1 MEHDKENRSNDS
13 LESLSLPNEV
23 GSRRDFEA
31 AYKRSEHLLS
41 LVLNTLPVAVQ
52 VMDRNGNIILSNPAC
67 RKIWGKVVKKGRRRY
82 DSVAAYWAGTDEKV
96 KPEEWAS
103 TKARVS
109 GESTLGQL
117 MDIKT
122 FDGRVRT
129 ILNSS
134 VPIRDSGEIIGAVV
148 VNEDVTERRLLEKRA
163 TQAQRL
169 EAVGLLAAGV
179 AHDFNNLLTVI
190 SGCAELLDSE
200 VRGTSRELVAEIR
213 DAAETAGVLTKQ
225 LLTFTRQ
232 SILQPKTLDLNTL
245 LRVSERMLSR
255 IVENNIKI
263 SLDLEPNAGQVK
275 VDPSEFDQMLLN
287 LVMNARDA
295 MSTGGEITISTTR
308 KGCRDGFVSVRLKDT
323 GEGIHPD
330 IREQVFEPFFT
341 TRTGKRTGLGLSTVY
356 GIVQQSGGKIEIESG
371 LDTGCT
377 VRIDLPLMEVSDPIE
392 DGEEQ
397 GVSSVQVPETVLIVE
412 DQDSVK
418 RLIARAVKRLGHTV
432 LTASNG
438 VEALQRW
445 EQMEGRIDLLVTDV
459 VMPEM
464 GGPEL
469 VEKLRSLAP
478 ELKVIFLSGYAAD
491 SPLQQML
498 LLPGIEF
505 LEKPLQMKELLE
517 RVQVALSAS

>member
-1 MEHDKENRSNDS
+1 MEHQKENRSSDS
-13 LESLSLPNEV
+13 LESFSLHNEV
-23 GSRRDFEA
+23 GARRDFEA
-31 AYKRSEHLLS
+31 ALKRSEHLLS

-67 RKIWGKVVKKGRRRY
+67 RKIWGKVLKKGRRRY
-82 DSVAAYWAGTDEKV
+82 DSIQAYWTGTEDMLR
-96 KPEEWAS
+96 PDEWAS
-103 TKARVS
+103 TKARLS

-117 MDIKT
+117 IDIRA

-134 VPIRDSGEIIGAVV
+134 VPIRDDGEIIGAVV

-163 TQAQRL
+163 NQAERL

-190 SGCAELLDSE
+190 SGCAELLDKE
-200 VRGTSRELVAEIR
+200 VTGSSRELVTEIR
-213 DAAETAGVLTKQ
+213 EAAESAGALTKQ

-245 LRVSERMLSR
+245 LRVSETVLSR
-255 IVENNIKI
+255 IVEKNIKI
-263 SLDLEPNAGQVK
+263 SLALEPNAGHVK

-295 MSTGGEITISTTR
+295 MSSGGEITISTTR
-308 KGCRDGFVSVRLKDT
+308 KSSPEGFVSVRIQDT

-341 TRTGKRTGLGLSTVY
+341 TRAGKRNGLGLSTVY
-356 GIVQQSGGKIEIESG
+356 GIVQQSGGTVEIESG
-371 LDTGCT
+371 QVVGSSI
-377 VRIDLPLMEVSDPIE
+377 RIDLPLIDVVETEEKCEENEVRAE
-392 DGEEQ
+392 QAGETIL
-397 GVSSVQVPETVLIVE
+397 VVE
-412 DQDSVK
+412 DQVSVK
-418 RLIARAVKRLGHTV
+418 RLIARVLERVGHRV

-438 VEALQRW
+438 VEALQCW
-445 EQMEGRIDLLVTDV
+445 EKMEGRFDLLVTDV

-469 VEKLRSLAP
+469 VETLRGLRP
-478 ELKVIFLSGYAAD
+478 DLRVVFLSGYAAD
-491 SPLQQML
+491 TPLQQML
-498 LLPGIEF
+498 LSPGVTF
-505 LEKPLQMKELLE
+505 LEKPVQMKDLLE
-517 RVQVALSAS
+517 RVREALSE

>member
-1 MEHDKENRSNDS
+1 MEHHKEKRSSDS
-13 LESLSLPNEV
+13 LESFSLHNEV
-23 GSRRDFEA
+23 GARRDFEA
-31 AYKRSEHLLS
+31 AFKRSEHLLS

-67 RKIWGKVVKKGRRRY
+67 RKIWGKVLKKGRRRY
-82 DSVAAYWAGTDEKV
+82 DSVQAYWTGTEDMLR
-96 KPEEWAS
+96 PEEWAS
-103 TKARVS
+103 TKARLA
-109 GESTLGQL
+109 GKSTLGQL
-117 MDIKT
+117 IDIRAS
-122 FDGRVRT
+122 DGRVRT

-134 VPIRDSGEIIGAVV
+134 VPIRDEGEIIGAVV

-163 TQAQRL
+163 NQAERL

-190 SGCAELLDSE
+190 SGCAELLDKE
-200 VRGTSRELVAEIR
+200 VTGSSRELLAEIR
-213 DAAETAGVLTKQ
+213 EAAESAGALTKQ

-245 LRVSERMLSR
+245 LRVSETMLSR
-255 IVENNIKI
+255 IVEKNIKI
-263 SLDLEPNAGQVK
+263 SLALEPNAGHVK

-295 MSTGGEITISTTR
+295 MSSGGEITISTTR
-308 KGCRDGFVSVRLKDT
+308 KDCPEGFVSVRIQDT

-341 TRTGKRTGLGLSTVY
+341 TRAGKRTGLGLSTVY
-356 GIVQQSGGKIEIESG
+356 GIVQQSGGKVEIESDQLVG
-371 LDTGCT
+371 SSI
-377 VRIDLPLMEVSDPIE
+377 RIDLPLMKVAKTAEESEKNEVRAERAGGTIL
-392 DGEEQ
+392 
-397 GVSSVQVPETVLIVE
+397 VVE
-412 DQDSVK
+412 DQVSVK
-418 RLIARAVKRLGHTV
+418 RLVARVLERVGHKV

-438 VEALQRW
+438 LEALQCW
-445 EQMEGRIDLLVTDV
+445 EKMEGRIDLLVTDV

-469 VEKLRSLAP
+469 VKKLRGLAP
-478 ELKVIFLSGYAAD
+478 GLKVIFLSGYAAD

-498 LLPGIEF
+498 LSPGVEF
-505 LEKPLQMKELLE
+505 LEKPVQMKDLLE
-517 RVQVALSAS
+517 RVREAISE